1 MRKINLVFAC
11 LMAFVFIAVK
21 AQAQTGTTTYF
32 IGKWDVLVKGLPQG
46 DAHLIFNLADSAGH
60 LKGVLVDTTAAHKD
74 IPLTKVEQADDT
86 ATLYF
91 STQGYD
97 VNLVLKKK
105 DDDHATGSLMG
116 MFDAVAD
123 RVKK

>member
-1 MRKINLVFAC
+1 MKKTNLIFAC
-11 LMAFVFIAVK
+11 LMAFLLIAAK
-21 AQAQTGTTTYF
+21 AEAQTNSYF

-46 DAHLIFNLADSAGH
+46 DAHLIFNIADSAGH
-60 LKGVLVDTTAAHKD
+60 PKGVLVDTTTAHKD
-74 IPLTKVEQADDT
+74 IPMTNIEQAPDKI
-86 ATLYF
+86 TLYF

-97 VNLVLKKK
+97 VNLVLTKK